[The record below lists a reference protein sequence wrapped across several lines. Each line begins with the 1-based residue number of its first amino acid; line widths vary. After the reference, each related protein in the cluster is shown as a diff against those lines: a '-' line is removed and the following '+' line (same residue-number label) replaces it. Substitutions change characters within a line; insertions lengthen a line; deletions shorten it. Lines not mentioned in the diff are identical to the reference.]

1 MLRYLMRIERNAH
14 RHPLH
19 DLDPVA
25 GGVLSREQRERRAR
39 TRTESGHLAM
49 ITEAATVEVGSQG
62 HRLSDAHAGELRLPE
77 VRVDPYRIQRHN
89 RHQGRT
95 GADPLTK
102 LHSPT
107 RNKSRYRRWQ
117 NGPTV
122 TKVSVARQCRAVS
135 RR

>member
-25 GGVLSREQRERRAR
+25 GGVLRWQQRERGAR

-49 ITEAATVEVGSQG
+49 IAEAATVEVGSQD
-62 HRLSDAHAGELRLPE
+62 HRLSDAHAGELRLLE
-77 VRVDPYRIQRHN
+77 VSIHPYLIQRHN

-95 GADPLTK
+95 GADPLTE

-107 RNKSRYRRWQ
+107 RNESRYWRWQ

-122 TKVSVARQCRAVS
+122 AK
-135 RR
+135 